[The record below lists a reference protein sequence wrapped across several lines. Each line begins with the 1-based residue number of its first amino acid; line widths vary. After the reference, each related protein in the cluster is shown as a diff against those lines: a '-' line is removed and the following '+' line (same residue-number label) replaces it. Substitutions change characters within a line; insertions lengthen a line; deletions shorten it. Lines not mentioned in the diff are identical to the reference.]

1 MNFFDDFIEKSAN
14 VADKVAKVA
23 GEYIDKG
30 KDKIDEMNLRSE
42 LSKAQ
47 RQLGVLV
54 YTMHKT
60 GEHNEELFQQY
71 IDDIDKIEKQIENL
85 NAETEAAEEAKEVV
99 IKFCS
104 NCGTQVSVDD
114 SFCKNC
120 GNSVK

>member
-30 KDKIDEMNLRSE
+30 KDKIDEMSLRSE

-85 NAETEAAEEAKEVV
+85 NAETETAEKAKVEV